1 MEGSKNINDSLNEV
15 KIHKPKAVRLCP
27 RSKKSS
33 KSSLSSSTST
43 VNSEVN
49 MNQFN
54 GEETKIDLEN
64 ISIEE
69 INTDFFIYGQCLEE
83 QECQNELYEIMNNSY
98 KNDIP
103 DDEENINEPKIKR
116 CKNELKEDPEILKSS
131 YFDDIFDEINNL
143 YSIKVEEEEEE

>member
-83 QECQNELYEIMNNSY
+83 EECQNELYDILNNSAE
-98 KNDIP
+98 NNEDQE
-103 DDEENINEPKIKR
+103 EENNEPKVKR
-116 CKNELKEDPEILKSS
+116 CKNPIKEDIEMLKNS
-131 YFDDIFDEINNL
+131 YFDNLIDEINDL
-143 YSIKVEEEEEE
+143 YSIPIEEE